1 MKYLGKPKF
10 LRNITPLLLSH
21 HPNCSKFEN
30 HVFHVGKIK
39 ICAGC
44 SVVYPTILVSMI
56 VVYIMNLYV
65 IMPFEFLLFTGILF
79 SIPRIA
85 IIPKNNVRKAFKT
98 MINLAFGMGVSL
110 CIFGIFTL
118 PFLLIVNLVIFIL
131 FFFLMGFVSYSHFKK
146 IITTCNSCIYHR
158 KWSACPGFKE
168 LYMRIRA
175 EQKQCSFKIIK
186 KKKD

>member
-30 HVFHVGKIK
+30 HVFHIGKIK

-44 SVVYPTILVSMI
+44 SVVYPTILFSMI
-56 VVYIMNLYV
+56 VIYITHLCTLML
-65 IMPFEFLLFTGILF
+65 FWCLLFVGMLLTM
-79 SIPRIA
+79 PKIA
-85 IIPKNNVRKAFKT
+85 NLSKNNNRKVFKT
-98 MINLAFGMGVSL
+98 VINLAFGMGVSF
-110 CIFGIFTL
+110 CVFGIFAL
-118 PFLLIVNLVIFIL
+118 PFSLTVNLVIFIL
-131 FFFLMGFVSYSHFKK
+131 FLFLVGFVSYSHFKK
-146 IITTCNSCIYHR
+146 IINTCDSCTYHR
-158 KWSACPGFKE
+158 RWSVCPGFRE
-168 LYMRIRA
+168 LYMRVRT